1 MVAQS
6 KPGDLLFV
14 ERMSC
19 EAVADAGLDFHAACE
34 RVPHSKRPGTLLRY
48 LRARNWNQESGPPEG
63 TSLEPLELALR
74 NVVSMIFIFRARKN
88 GILKPD

>member
-48 LRARNWNQESGPPEG
+48 LRARNWNQESETPEG
-63 TSLEPLELALR
+63 TSLEPLEFALR
-74 NVVSMIFIFRARKN
+74 NVVSTEKMAS
-88 GILKPD
+88 